1 MLKERF
7 GDLNI
12 KVNDIDK
19 EGCLQDAETIIPK
32 LNLAK

>member
-1 MLKERF
+1 MLRERF

-12 KVNDIDK
+12 QVNDLDK
-19 EGCLQDAETIIPK
+19 EGGLQDAETVIPK